1 MSTRF
6 NVVLPDELNAE
17 IDKVVEQ
24 SEISKSEFLRKAIQL
39 YIAANKGK
47 QSGLSVGLADPKTR
61 MMQTEFIG
69 L

>member
-6 NVVLPDELNAE
+6 NVVLSDELNAE
-17 IDKVVEQ
+17 IEKVVEE

-39 YIAANKGK
+39 YIAANWGR
-47 QSGLSVGLADPKTR
+47 QSGLSVGLVDPTTR